1 MTAVDGDSTP
11 SRPSPEKSLPEGVT
25 RRFED
30 GALRVSLPVD
40 VYGLEAIFRSCYR
53 LTDRCYVYL
62 GPPSNG
68 VIEVTL
74 VSKSARLVDTDE
86 LTWDFLN
93 DLVDHRHPYEEILFV
108 YQGRTR
114 ITVGGVAYEVGPET
128 AVFVPPDV
136 YHSIENIGSGEL
148 RLTFTLSPPGY
159 ENVFRE
165 LARARTD
172 HPPVPA

>member
-93 DLVDHRHPYEEILFV
+93 DLVDQHLRVHIHEE
-108 YQGRTR
+108 TR
-114 ITVGGVAYEVGPET
+114 AIREMIVAQAFAEVDLIDDRGTPLD
-128 AVFVPPDV
+128 AP
-136 YHSIENIGSGEL
+136 G
-148 RLTFTLSPPGY
+148 SPPRGDDP
-159 ENVFRE
+159 EGI
-165 LARARTD
+165 RTWRS
-172 HPPVPA
+172 VS